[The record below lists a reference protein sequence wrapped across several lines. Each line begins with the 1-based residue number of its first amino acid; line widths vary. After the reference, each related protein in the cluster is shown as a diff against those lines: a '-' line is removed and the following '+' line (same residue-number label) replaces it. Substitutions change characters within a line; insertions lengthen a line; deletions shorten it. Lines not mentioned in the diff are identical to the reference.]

1 MGVLCLGVCVITA
14 AWRPGGDPSLT
25 GSADVPPLG
34 MSALSATKS
43 QPSGAYI
50 PTKSVGTYAP
60 PLSYHTDSR
69 GEGCLLGLHS
79 GRPAK
84 EVGLNR
90 LRKNLDGVS
99 FRGAAGDEE
108 SCIALKTLRAR
119 FLAPLGMT
127 AWPLPIVSQP
137 RRGALAKPR
146 PTAWER
152 RREKEFS
159 FTPSTQAVGP

>member
-108 SCIALKTLRAR
+108 SCIALKTHRAR
-119 FLAPLGMT
+119 FLASLGMT
-127 AWPLPIVSQP
+127 VTKRCHTDSKGKG
-137 RRGALAKPR
+137 RGAVFPEPSPCFTGAVPPR
-146 PTAWER
+146 LCPPGDNR
-152 RREKEFS
+152 
-159 FTPSTQAVGP
+159 G